1 MRSVIQNNYSLIVG
15 LTGSIASGKSILSEY
30 FGKLSAYII
39 DADKIY
45 QELTMPN
52 SSLVKLIAYE
62 FGSSVINEDGS
73 LNRKYLSSLVFSS
86 EEYRLRLNRITHP
99 VIIDAIIEKINEAS
113 DKKIIIVS
121 APLLIE
127 SNFLNIFDYLIVID
141 SKPELQIE
149 RLMHRDKIS
158 SIEAQKRI
166 RAQLSSNE
174 KIKYADFVIDNNKS
188 LEYAYQQAK
197 AIYKKL
203 LKHWEEKVIGLKGK
217 D

>member
-1 MRSVIQNNYSLIVG
+1 MRSMIKNNYSIIVG
-15 LTGSIASGKSILSEY
+15 LTGSIASGKSVLSEY
-30 FGKLSAYII
+30 FGKLNAYVI

-52 SSLVKLIAYE
+52 SALVKLIAFE

-86 EEYRLRLNRITHP
+86 EEYRLKLNRITHP
-99 VIIDAIIEKINEAS
+99 AVINAIIEKINEAI

-127 SNFLNIFDYLIVID
+127 ANFLDIFDYLIVID

-149 RLMHRDKIS
+149 RLIRRDKIS
-158 SIEAQKRI
+158 SAEAQKRI
-166 RAQLSSNE
+166 SAQLSSNE

-203 LKHWEEKVIGLKGK
+203 LRHWEDKHK
-217 D
+217 

>member
-1 MRSVIQNNYSLIVG
+1 MIKNNYSIIVG
-15 LTGSIASGKSILSEY
+15 LTGSIASGKSVLSEY
-30 FGKLSAYII
+30 FRKLSAYVI

-52 SSLVKLIAYE
+52 SALVKLIAFE

-86 EEYRLRLNRITHP
+86 EEYRLKLNRITHP
-99 VIIDAIIEKINEAS
+99 AVINAIIEKINEAI

-127 SNFLNIFDYLIVID
+127 ANFLDIFDYLIVID

-149 RLMHRDKIS
+149 RLILRDKIS
-158 SIEAQKRI
+158 SDEAQKRI
-166 RAQLSSNE
+166 SAQLSSNE

-203 LKHWEEKVIGLKGK
+203 LRHWEDKHK
-217 D
+217 